1 MKKDHPD
8 VQKRQEK
15 REKVHDFIVKASK
28 YVTTKKFHEELKK
41 EKPTL
46 EGSRILEQ
54 HSQDRKGRRLTKTE
68 GSFKGGGIA
77 AGMRRF
83 NRGGKV

>member
-28 YVTTKKFHEELKK
+28 YVTTKKFHQELKK
-41 EKPTL
+41 EK
-46 EGSRILEQ
+46 Q
-54 HSQDRKGRRLTKTE
+54 
-68 GSFKGGGIA
+68 
-77 AGMRRF
+77 
-83 NRGGKV
+83 